1 VAHLSRRGVSPVVG
15 VILLIAI
22 TVTLVGIV
30 ATMVGGLGGKGTP
43 PSLTLSVRAESGE
56 NVGSA
61 RWVKLK
67 ITHTGGDSVSLGDV
81 IVKAGDDETRMGEN
95 RSLTG
100 VLSVGNTAQ
109 VWVLCPT
116 DYYTDNIITVYI
128 IHKPSNQMLYNN
140 PSIVVE
146 KSS

>member
-1 VAHLSRRGVSPVVG
+1 VG

-30 ATMVGGLGGKGTP
+30 ATLVGGLGGKGTP

-56 NVGSA
+56 NVGNA
-61 RWVKLK
+61 RWAKLR
-67 ITHTGGDSVSLGDV
+67 ITHTGGDSVSLADV
-81 IVKAGDDETRMGEN
+81 IVKAGDDETKMGEN

-100 VLSVGNTAQ
+100 VLSVGNT
-109 VWVLCPT
+109 VEVRVLCPT